1 MPKFVIQVGRDARI
15 YFKATVEAE
24 SLEDAMSNVSRHGY
38 DCPPSVI
45 WEDDGI
51 DEFDNLETCAISAND
66 GEETLLA
73 SYDDGEGWKTN
84 ERD

>member
-24 SLEDAMSNVSRHGY
+24 SLEDAMSNVSHHGY
-38 DCPPSVI
+38 DCPDDTV
-45 WEDDGI
+45 WEEDGVDD
-51 DEFDNLETCAISAND
+51 FDNVETCAISADD
-66 GEETLLA
+66 GKETLLA
-73 SYDDGEGWKTN
+73 SYDDGEGWQTY

>member
-38 DCPPSVI
+38 DCPDDTV
-45 WEDDGI
+45 WVEDGMD
-51 DEFDNLETCAISAND
+51 DFDNVETCSISTSD
-66 GEETLLA
+66 GKETMLA
-73 SYDDGEGWKTN
+73 SYEDSDGWKTY